1 MEIIIMF
8 YRLYQITQ
16 KVSKII
22 EPKNKQLVSCS
33 YDSSFIVYYKEN
45 NEYKIDYKTP
55 SNGECCSVIQTKNNE
70 LCYSEV
76 TNNAICF
83 FLIYY
88 KEKK

>member
-22 EPKNKQLVSCS
+22 ELKNKQLVSCS
-33 YDSSFIVYYKEN
+33 YDSSFIVYYKE
-45 NEYKIDYKTP
+45 
-55 SNGECCSVIQTKNNE
+55 NNE